1 MHCTFDVGWRVVC
14 QATVSQ
20 CTTVASLQPMSRQ
33 LQVLPL
39 LLVTRHRVPLNWPP
53 LLLGRLSNPM
63 GPEGC
68 SGTPAHLTTRGT
80 PDMRKLML

>member
-1 MHCTFDVGWRVVC
+1 
-14 QATVSQ
+14 
-20 CTTVASLQPMSRQ
+20 MSRQ

-68 SGTPAHLTTRGT
+68 SGSPAHLTIQVDT
-80 PDMRKLML
+80 PRVCNCPNDQRLGGLFVVYAYA